1 MGRENEKKK
10 NLLLFGDEFK
20 NGGGEDIS
28 PPPKGPEKS
37 LLSLPIMANVLFP
50 VSCISLAQLISCV
63 TFLVLLFPAVP
74 SAPATM
80 LQGRAVNAT
89 AVQLSWQPPPMD
101 EQNGIIRTYTVVLR
115 ETQTGRTMVYN
126 TTMSQITVGQLMPC
140 MSYNWNVTPY
150 TVGYGPVPRGYYS
163 VNTQPILNGK
173 FLIHVD
179 VFLWCYIYTNKLS

>member
-1 MGRENEKKK
+1 MNLKMG
-10 NLLLFGDEFK
+10 G
-20 NGGGEDIS
+20 GGGEDIS
-28 PPPKGPEKS
+28 PPKGHEKS
-37 LLSLPIMANVLFP
+37 LFSLPIMANVLFP

-74 SAPATM
+74 SAPATI

-173 FLIHVD
+173 FLLIHVD